1 VAPCWPK
8 RVVAVVGAGHVPGMH
23 RYWQEVAV
31 EKGPRADLY
40 AAYAPFP
47 PRKYDRRN
55 SWLLAIGLG
64 AIGVGMACGAW
75 RAARAYPGWAR
86 QASHSANCCAILTA
100 AGTIGA
106 CCFGGE
112 NELERLQRK
121 VNDAKEAKVAESST
135 GS

>member
-1 VAPCWPK
+1 
-8 RVVAVVGAGHVPGMH
+8 M
-23 RYWQEVAV
+23 

-47 PRKYDRRN
+47 PRPHDRRN

-64 AIGVGMACGAW
+64 LVGVSMGCGAW
-75 RAARAYPGWAR
+75 RAARAYPGWVR
-86 QASHSANCCAILTA
+86 QASHSANLCAILTA

-121 VNDAKEAKVAESST
+121 ANDAKEARVVETST
-135 GS
+135 Q